1 MRKLELSR
9 VICFEIA
16 KGRTIRNNRRGV
28 ENFWCINFF
37 LKPAC
42 LQEFF
47 SKAYDLLVLGTTACR
62 ICF

>member
-16 KGRTIRNNRRGV
+16 KGQTIRNNRRGV

-37 LKPAC
+37 
-42 LQEFF
+42 
-47 SKAYDLLVLGTTACR
+47 
-62 ICF
+62 

>member
-37 LKPAC
+37 KKPAC

-47 SKAYDLLVLGTTACR
+47 LGHMTYWFR
-62 ICF
+62 YHRLQDFFF